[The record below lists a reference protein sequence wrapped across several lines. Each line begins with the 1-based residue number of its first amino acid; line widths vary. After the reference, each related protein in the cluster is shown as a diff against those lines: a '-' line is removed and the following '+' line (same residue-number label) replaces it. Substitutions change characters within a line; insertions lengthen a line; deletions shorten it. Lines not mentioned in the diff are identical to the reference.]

1 MFDTHKKLN
10 ILAIGAHGDDI
21 ELACGGTLARA
32 TRSGHNVKMVLVTG
46 KESNDHN
53 ELPIRTVDESQQ
65 EVANA
70 SAILGVTQLS
80 ILGFEDMHVPYS
92 IDLIGK
98 LDDIICEFKPD
109 IIFTHFVFDT
119 HQDHIRTA
127 HSTISA
133 ARRQNTILLYEPINP
148 SGQGYVAFRP
158 QVYVDISQ
166 AIDQKVES
174 LKAHHSQY
182 LKYTDKWVDAVTARA
197 KFRGFE
203 MGVNY
208 AECFEVVRMEI
219 KL

>member
-32 TRSGHNVKMVLVTG
+32 TRNGHNVKMVLVTG

-65 EVANA
+65 EIAKA

-98 LDDIICEFKPD
+98 LDDIIC
-109 IIFTHFVFDT
+109 
-119 HQDHIRTA
+119 
-127 HSTISA
+127 
-133 ARRQNTILLYEPINP
+133 
-148 SGQGYVAFRP
+148 
-158 QVYVDISQ
+158 
-166 AIDQKVES
+166 
-174 LKAHHSQY
+174 
-182 LKYTDKWVDAVTARA
+182 
-197 KFRGFE
+197 
-203 MGVNY
+203 
-208 AECFEVVRMEI
+208 
-219 KL
+219 